1 MFWENEVIIGLSLE
15 WLFIKIWLVMIP
27 YVMYVY
33 AIIEVFG
40 GIILG
45 GNRMIY

>member
-1 MFWENEVIIGLSLE
+1 MFWENGVIIGLSLE

-33 AIIEVFG
+33 AIIEVVFG
-40 GIILG
+40 LVE
-45 GNRMIY
+45 